1 MKRFFSYIGA
11 SLVAIAALSSC
22 SKEIDNPSNEASNG
36 IQFAITASS
45 VDTKTSIDGF
55 KTSWVANDQLNITHA
70 IAGSTTYITDGS
82 FSISEANLATNKF
95 NGTLKSN
102 LEEGSSY
109 DWYALYPYN
118 NGKNYTYIGHSKGAT
133 QNGNNSTAHLCGTLC
148 PLYGVAKN
156 VNSSDPVSF
165 DMQHLAAVVEITV
178 TNETDA
184 DLTVKNITFASSDEN
199 IVGSYLIDFKGD
211 NVTYAASGEQYVS
224 KVATLNVTNG
234 DAIAKNG
241 SAKFYIPIKPHI
253 AEAGSKIVIN
263 VNGYEKEI
271 PLTKDVTFKAGT
283 VKKIGFK
290 YTYTETLEKF
300 IAINTIEKL
309 QDGAKLLLVAKTG
322 GKFYNLPTNPTID
335 SGKIN
340 GEEIMVSDNVI
351 NIASSRA
358 WTISKS
364 SSFWHLNY
372 SGNQLYHENGGAK
385 GTNLAYGT
393 LSDFPWA
400 ISSYSPD
407 AKTFKLAAVKEN
419 TIKDRGLLLSASNNK
434 PIFGGYSLSNIS
446 NTSYAPIMIFVRE
459 SDVPSEGPTIIANDK
474 ITNISAHG
482 TTNGEFTYTIEN
494 PIEGTTLEAS
504 CDESV
509 VNVVLVENGK
519 VLYSVSKNT
528 SSTTRTG
535 RITLT
540 YGNISKDITV
550 SQNAAQFKVSRNEV
564 ELEATSNASTSV
576 TITSDFDWIANK
588 TGDGFNF
595 TPDTY
600 TWAEDGKETLTITAL
615 YDNASSEGTKS
626 LGTISVQ
633 NTETKELIEITVKQK
648 SSYVIPSTGLEV
660 GTFNVTDFSGTGVSG
675 TGGLTTAIK
684 NGITI
689 SSDIGYIDNETAIR
703 IYKGGKLTISSESK
717 TIKKIELIS
726 TAKNTSN
733 YGPSKLTLPKDG
745 PGESSYT
752 GDTTT
757 WTGSAKSIIFNTSA
771 QYRFKQIIVYYE

>member
-55 KTSWVANDQLNITHA
+55 KTSWVANDKLDITHA
-70 IAGSTTYITDGS
+70 IAGSTEYKTDGS

-109 DWYALYPYN
+109 DWYALYPFTE
-118 NGKNYTYIGHSKGAT
+118 KDYTFIGHSKGAI

-156 VNSSDPVSF
+156 VNSSEPVSF

-184 DLTVKNITFASSDEN
+184 DLTVKNITFASSDED
-199 IVGSYLIDFKGD
+199 IVGSYIIDFKGD
-211 NVTYAASGEQYVS
+211 NVTYAASGEKYVS
-224 KVATLNVTNG
+224 KVARLNVTNG

-241 SAKFYIPIKPHI
+241 SAKFYIPIKPHL

-290 YTYTETLEKF
+290 CDRVSASATFDFTDPTSLGLTAGD
-300 IAINTIEKL
+300 I
-309 QDGAKLLLVAKTG
+309 
-322 GKFYNLPTNPTID
+322 TNPI
-335 SGKIN
+335 
-340 GEEIMVSDNVI
+340 VS
-351 NIASSRA
+351 
-358 WTISKS
+358 
-364 SSFWHLNY
+364 
-372 SGNQLYHENGGAK
+372 E
-385 GTNLAYGT
+385 
-393 LSDFPWA
+393 
-400 ISSYSPD
+400 
-407 AKTFKLAAVKEN
+407 
-419 TIKDRGLLLSASNNK
+419 
-434 PIFGGYSLSNIS
+434 NIS
-446 NTSYAPIMIFVRE
+446 LT
-459 SDVPSEGPTIIANDK
+459 TAN
-474 ITNISAHG
+474 G
-482 TTNGEFTYTIEN
+482 TTNTRIFKTTNNEFELRAYKGSTLSFKAPDSYIIKSIVFSGSSINACSVDVGEFSSGTWTGANQSVKFSATNTLKISKIIVLYVKGEPTTSIIADNIANVSARGITDGELKYTIEN

-509 VNVVLVENGK
+509 VDVVLVENGK
-519 VLYSVSKNT
+519 VSYSVSKNT

-540 YGNISKDITV
+540 YGNVSKDITV

-600 TWAEDGKETLTITAL
+600 TWAEDGKKTLTITAL
-615 YDNASSEGTKS
+615 SDNASSEGTKN
-626 LGTISVQ
+626 LGTISVK

-648 SSYVIPSTGLEV
+648 SSHI
-660 GTFNVTDFSGTGVSG
+660 
-675 TGGLTTAIK
+675 TTQ
-684 NGITI
+684 NT
-689 SSDIGYIDNETAIR
+689 
-703 IYKGGKLTISSESK
+703 LTIV
-717 TIKKIELIS
+717 
-726 TAKNTSN
+726 
-733 YGPSKLTLPKDG
+733 
-745 PGESSYT
+745 
-752 GDTTT
+752 
-757 WTGSAKSIIFNTSA
+757 
-771 QYRFKQIIVYYE
+771 R

>member
-11 SLVAIAALSSC
+11 SLVAIAALSCC

-55 KTSWVANDQLNITHA
+55 KTSWVANDKLDITHA

-199 IVGSYLIDFKGD
+199 IVGSYIIDFKGD

-263 VNGYEKEI
+263 VNGHEKEI

-364 SSFWHLNY
+364 SSFWHLSYN
-372 SGNQLYHENGGAK
+372 GNQLYHANGGAK

-419 TIKDRGLLLSASNNK
+419 TIKDRGLLLNASNNK

-528 SSTTRTG
+528 SNTIRTG

-540 YGNISKDITV
+540 YGNVSKDITV

-588 TGDGFNF
+588 TGDGFGF

-615 YDNASSEGTKS
+615 SDNASSEGTKI

-648 SSYVIPSTGLEV
+648 SSHVTTQNTLKYTYSSNEGWTINGGIKKNGYHALLGSTTYILSPEF
-660 GTFNVTDFSGTGVSG
+660 TFTKITSITIKARTYGGTGTNNTIKITYGDTDLGTILPTNSTLNTYSLTNLAALSG
-675 TGGLTTAIK
+675 KGSIK
-684 NGITI
+684 FAAPSSNSGKGPGISEITI
-689 SSDIGYIDNETAIR
+689 
-703 IYKGGKLTISSESK
+703 
-717 TIKKIELIS
+717 
-726 TAKNTSN
+726 
-733 YGPSKLTLPKDG
+733 
-745 PGESSYT
+745 
-752 GDTTT
+752 
-757 WTGSAKSIIFNTSA
+757 
-771 QYRFKQIIVYYE
+771 VYE

>member
-55 KTSWVANDQLNITHA
+55 KTSWVANDKLDITHA
-70 IAGSTTYITDGS
+70 IAGSTEYKTDGS

-184 DLTVKNITFASSDEN
+184 DLTVKNITFASSDED
-199 IVGSYLIDFKGD
+199 IVGSYIIDFKGY

-290 YTYTETLEKF
+290 YDTKSTLYKIEFNNKSGSPSKITTTTKASTFVIAGAEYLETQPFSESTNAYYGGDKSNGLPLRIGKSDASGSITMALSKNGQINANKIIISAKQYSKGKAFGIGVNDSAKQKPGEDYTNLEFALDGSPLTSIKLDSDGYIYVQSITYLSAPVDNTTPSLSVDQTSKVWAADAKDAFVVKVTVNSEGGDWTVTPKTLSWATIAVDKAAGTITITPNGANETETANEATLTVTHASDASLKAEVSLKQNGKGGAARYF
-300 IAINTIEKL
+300 VKVTTAPTDWSGTYLIVYETDKVAFDGSLSTLDAINNT
-309 QDGAKLLLVAKTG
+309 VA
-322 GKFYNLPTNPTID
+322 
-335 SGKIN
+335 
-340 GEEIMVSDNVI
+340 V
-351 NIASSRA
+351 
-358 WTISKS
+358 TISENKIEATDALKKS
-364 SSFWHLNY
+364 VFIIDGKDGSLKSASGYYVGHTGDKNTLSTNKTTAYKNSFDFNSETKVITIKCNNFNLKFNASKDQKRFRYFSSKQNDI
-372 SGNQLYHENGGAK
+372 QLY
-385 GTNLAYGT
+385 
-393 LSDFPWA
+393 
-400 ISSYSPD
+400 
-407 AKTFKLAAVKEN
+407 KLAN
-419 TIKDRGLLLSASNNK
+419 
-434 PIFGGYSLSNIS
+434 
-446 NTSYAPIMIFVRE
+446 
-459 SDVPSEGPTIIANDK
+459 
-474 ITNISAHG
+474 
-482 TTNGEFTYTIEN
+482 
-494 PIEGTTLEAS
+494 
-504 CDESV
+504 
-509 VNVVLVENGK
+509 
-519 VLYSVSKNT
+519 
-528 SSTTRTG
+528 
-535 RITLT
+535 
-540 YGNISKDITV
+540 
-550 SQNAAQFKVSRNEV
+550 
-564 ELEATSNASTSV
+564 
-576 TITSDFDWIANK
+576 
-588 TGDGFNF
+588 
-595 TPDTY
+595 
-600 TWAEDGKETLTITAL
+600 
-615 YDNASSEGTKS
+615 
-626 LGTISVQ
+626 
-633 NTETKELIEITVKQK
+633 
-648 SSYVIPSTGLEV
+648 
-660 GTFNVTDFSGTGVSG
+660 
-675 TGGLTTAIK
+675 
-684 NGITI
+684 
-689 SSDIGYIDNETAIR
+689 
-703 IYKGGKLTISSESK
+703 
-717 TIKKIELIS
+717 
-726 TAKNTSN
+726 
-733 YGPSKLTLPKDG
+733 
-745 PGESSYT
+745 
-752 GDTTT
+752 
-757 WTGSAKSIIFNTSA
+757 
-771 QYRFKQIIVYYE
+771 

>member
-22 SKEIDNPSNEASNG
+22 NKEIENPSSEASNG

-55 KTSWVANDQLNITHA
+55 KTSWVANDELDITHA
-70 IAGSTTYITDGS
+70 IAGSTAYITDGK

-118 NGKNYTYIGHSKGAT
+118 GRNYTYIGHSKGAT
-133 QNGNNSTAHLCGTLC
+133 QNGNNSTAHLCETLC

-156 VNSSDPVSF
+156 VNSSAPVSF

-199 IVGSYLIDFKGD
+199 IVGSYIIDFKGD
-211 NVTYAASGEQYVS
+211 NVTYTDGDKQYVS

-290 YTYTETLEKF
+290 CDRVYASATFDFTDPTSLGLTAGDITKPIVSENISLTTANGTATTNTRIFQTKDKKFELRAYNGSTLSFKAPDSYIIKSIVF
-300 IAINTIEKL
+300 SGSAINACSVDVGEFSSGTWT
-309 QDGAKLLLVAKTG
+309 GANQSV
-322 GKFYNLPTNPTID
+322 KFSATNTLKISKIIVLYVKGEPTTSIIAD
-335 SGKIN
+335 
-340 GEEIMVSDNVI
+340 
-351 NIASSRA
+351 NIANVSA
-358 WTISKS
+358 
-364 SSFWHLNY
+364 
-372 SGNQLYHENGGAK
+372 
-385 GTNLAYGT
+385 
-393 LSDFPWA
+393 
-400 ISSYSPD
+400 
-407 AKTFKLAAVKEN
+407 
-419 TIKDRGLLLSASNNK
+419 RG
-434 PIFGGYSLSNIS
+434 
-446 NTSYAPIMIFVRE
+446 
-459 SDVPSEGPTIIANDK
+459 
-474 ITNISAHG
+474 ITD
-482 TTNGEFTYTIEN
+482 GELTYTIEN

-504 CDESV
+504 CDETV
-509 VNVVLVENGK
+509 VDVVLAENGK
-519 VLYSVSKNT
+519 VSYSVSKNT
-528 SSTTRTG
+528 SNTIRTG

-540 YGNISKDITV
+540 YGNVSKDITV

-564 ELEATSNASTSV
+564 ELEATSNASTSI
-576 TITSDFDWIANK
+576 TITSDFDWIAYKK

-600 TWAEDGKETLTITAL
+600 TWAEDGKEILTITAL
-615 YDNASSEGTKS
+615 SDNASSEGTKI

-648 SSYVIPSTGLEV
+648 SSYVTTQNTLKYTYSSNEGWTINGGLKKNGYHALLGKTTYILSPEFTFTKITSITIKARTFGGKGNNNTIKITYGDKDLGTILPTDSTLKTYSLTNLATLSGKGSIKFAAPSSTG
-660 GTFNVTDFSGTGVSG
+660 S
-675 TGGLTTAIK
+675 
-684 NGITI
+684 NGPGISEITI
-689 SSDIGYIDNETAIR
+689 
-703 IYKGGKLTISSESK
+703 
-717 TIKKIELIS
+717 
-726 TAKNTSN
+726 
-733 YGPSKLTLPKDG
+733 
-745 PGESSYT
+745 
-752 GDTTT
+752 
-757 WTGSAKSIIFNTSA
+757 
-771 QYRFKQIIVYYE
+771 VYE

>member
-82 FSISEANLATNKF
+82 FSISEADLATNKF

-118 NGKNYTYIGHSKGAT
+118 GKNYTYIGHSKGAI

-199 IVGSYLIDFKGD
+199 IVGSYIIDFKGD

-290 YTYTETLEKF
+290 CDRVSTSASATFDFTDLTSLGLEVGDITKPIVSENISLTTANGTATTNTRIFKTNNKFELRAYKGSTLSFKAPDSYIIKSIVF
-300 IAINTIEKL
+300 
-309 QDGAKLLLVAKTG
+309 
-322 GKFYNLPTNPTID
+322 
-335 SGKIN
+335 SGKAVN
-340 GEEIMVSDNVI
+340 ACSVDVGEFSGGTWTGANQSVKFSATNTLKISKIIVSYVKGEPTTSIIAD
-351 NIASSRA
+351 NIA
-358 WTISKS
+358 
-364 SSFWHLNY
+364 
-372 SGNQLYHENGGAK
+372 
-385 GTNLAYGT
+385 
-393 LSDFPWA
+393 
-400 ISSYSPD
+400 
-407 AKTFKLAAVKEN
+407 
-419 TIKDRGLLLSASNNK
+419 
-434 PIFGGYSLSNIS
+434 
-446 NTSYAPIMIFVRE
+446 
-459 SDVPSEGPTIIANDK
+459 
-474 ITNISAHG
+474 NISARG
-482 TTNGEFTYTIEN
+482 IDGELTYTIEN

-528 SSTTRTG
+528 SNTIRTG

-540 YGNISKDITV
+540 YGNVSKDISV

-576 TITSDFDWIANK
+576 TITSDFDWIADK

-600 TWAEDGKETLTITAL
+600 TWSEDGKETLTITASS
-615 YDNASSEGTKS
+615 DNASSEGTKS

-633 NTETKELIEITVKQK
+633 NTETKELIKITVKQK
-648 SSYVIPSTGLEV
+648 SSYVIPSTGSEV
-660 GTFNVTDFSGTGVSG
+660 TFNVTDFSGTGAQG

-684 NGITI
+684 NGVTI
-689 SSDIGYIDNETAIR
+689 SSDKGWIDKETAIR

-726 TAKNTSN
+726 TAKNTSDF
-733 YGPSKLTLPKDG
+733 GPSKLTLPKDG
-745 PGESSYT
+745 SGESSYT

>member
-55 KTSWVANDQLNITHA
+55 KTSWVADDELDITHA

-199 IVGSYLIDFKGD
+199 IVGSYIIDFKGD

-290 YTYTETLEKF
+290 CDRVSTSATFDFTDPTSLGLTEG
-300 IAINTIEKL
+300 
-309 QDGAKLLLVAKTG
+309 D
-322 GKFYNLPTNPTID
+322 ID
-335 SGKIN
+335 ITKQI
-340 GEEIMVSDNVI
+340 VSE
-351 NIASSRA
+351 NISL
-358 WTISKS
+358 TT
-364 SSFWHLNY
+364 
-372 SGNQLYHENGGAK
+372 AK
-385 GTNLAYGT
+385 GTATTNTRIFKTKNNKFELRAYKGST
-393 LSDFPWA
+393 LSFKAPDSYIIKSIVFSGSA
-400 ISSYSPD
+400 INACSVDVGEFSSGTWTGANQS
-407 AKTFKLAAVKEN
+407 VKF
-419 TIKDRGLLLSASNNK
+419 SATNNLK
-434 PIFGGYSLSNIS
+434 IS
-446 NTSYAPIMIFVRE
+446 KIIVFCVKGEPTTS
-459 SDVPSEGPTIIANDK
+459 IIADN
-474 ITNISAHG
+474 IANISARG
-482 TTNGEFTYTIEN
+482 ITDGELTYTIEN

-509 VNVVLVENGK
+509 VDVVLVENGK

-528 SSTTRTG
+528 SNTIRTG

-540 YGNISKDITV
+540 YGNVSKDITV

-576 TITSDFDWIANK
+576 TITSDFDWIADK

-615 YDNASSEGTKS
+615 SDNASSEGTKI

-633 NTETKELIEITVKQK
+633 NTETEELIKITVKQK
-648 SSYVIPSTGLEV
+648 SSYVTTQNSLEYTYSSNKGWTVNGTDKKTYHALLGSTKYILSPEF
-660 GTFNVTDFSGTGVSG
+660 TFTKITSITIKARTFGGTGNNNTIKITYGDKDLGTILPTDNNLRTYSLTNLATLSG
-675 TGGLTTAIK
+675 KGSIK
-684 NGITI
+684 FAAPSSSSSKGPGISEITI
-689 SSDIGYIDNETAIR
+689 
-703 IYKGGKLTISSESK
+703 
-717 TIKKIELIS
+717 
-726 TAKNTSN
+726 
-733 YGPSKLTLPKDG
+733 
-745 PGESSYT
+745 
-752 GDTTT
+752 
-757 WTGSAKSIIFNTSA
+757 
-771 QYRFKQIIVYYE
+771 VYE

>member
-22 SKEIDNPSNEASNG
+22 NKEIENPSSEASNG

-55 KTSWVANDQLNITHA
+55 KTSWEANDQLDITHA
-70 IAGSTTYITDGS
+70 IAGSTAYITDGS

-102 LEEGSSY
+102 LEERSSY

-118 NGKNYTYIGHSKGAT
+118 GKDYTYIGHSKGAT

-199 IVGSYLIDFKGD
+199 IVGSYIIDFKGD
-211 NVTYAASGEQYVS
+211 NVTYTASGEKYVS

-290 YTYTETLEKF
+290 CDRVSTSATFDFTAPTSLGLTAGDITKPIVSENISLTTANGTATTNTRIFKTTNNKFELRAYNGSTLSFKAPDSYIIKSIVFSGSSINACSVDVGEFSSGTWTGANQSVKF
-300 IAINTIEKL
+300 SATNTLKISKIIVLYVKGEPTTSIIA
-309 QDGAKLLLVAKTG
+309 D
-322 GKFYNLPTNPTID
+322 
-335 SGKIN
+335 
-340 GEEIMVSDNVI
+340 
-351 NIASSRA
+351 NIANVSA
-358 WTISKS
+358 
-364 SSFWHLNY
+364 
-372 SGNQLYHENGGAK
+372 
-385 GTNLAYGT
+385 
-393 LSDFPWA
+393 
-400 ISSYSPD
+400 
-407 AKTFKLAAVKEN
+407 
-419 TIKDRGLLLSASNNK
+419 RG
-434 PIFGGYSLSNIS
+434 
-446 NTSYAPIMIFVRE
+446 
-459 SDVPSEGPTIIANDK
+459 
-474 ITNISAHG
+474 ITD
-482 TTNGEFTYTIEN
+482 GELTYTIEN
-494 PIEGTTLEAS
+494 PIDGTTLEAS

-509 VNVVLVENGK
+509 VDVVRVENGK

-528 SSTTRTG
+528 SNTMRTG

-540 YGNISKDITV
+540 YGNVSKDISV

-615 YDNASSEGTKS
+615 SDNASSEGTKI

-633 NTETKELIEITVKQK
+633 NTETEELIEITVKQK
-648 SSYVIPSTGLEV
+648 SSHVTTQNTLKYTYSSNEGWTINGGIKKNGYHALLGSTTYILSPEF
-660 GTFNVTDFSGTGVSG
+660 TFTKITSITIKARTYGGTGTNNTIKITYGDTDLGTILPTNSTLNTYSLTNLAALSG
-675 TGGLTTAIK
+675 KGSIK
-684 NGITI
+684 FAAPSSSSGKGPGISEITI
-689 SSDIGYIDNETAIR
+689 
-703 IYKGGKLTISSESK
+703 
-717 TIKKIELIS
+717 
-726 TAKNTSN
+726 
-733 YGPSKLTLPKDG
+733 
-745 PGESSYT
+745 
-752 GDTTT
+752 
-757 WTGSAKSIIFNTSA
+757 
-771 QYRFKQIIVYYE
+771 VYE

>member
-22 SKEIDNPSNEASNG
+22 NKEIENPSSEASNG

-55 KTSWVANDQLNITHA
+55 KTSWVANDKLDITHA
-70 IAGSTTYITDGS
+70 IAGSTEYITDGS

-109 DWYALYPYN
+109 DWYALYPYTE
-118 NGKNYTYIGHSKGAT
+118 KNYTYIGHSKGAT

-199 IVGSYLIDFKGD
+199 IVGSYIIDFKGD
-211 NVTYAASGEQYVS
+211 NVTYTASGEKYVS

-234 DAIAKNG
+234 DAIAKKG

-290 YTYTETLEKF
+290 CDRVSTSASATFDFTDLTSLGLEVGDITKPIVSENISLTTANGTATTNTRIFKTNNKFELRAYKGSTLSFKAPDSYIIKSIVF
-300 IAINTIEKL
+300 SGKAINACSVDVGEFSSGTWT
-309 QDGAKLLLVAKTG
+309 GANQSV
-322 GKFYNLPTNPTID
+322 KFSATNTLKISKIIVSYVKGEPTTSIIAD
-335 SGKIN
+335 
-340 GEEIMVSDNVI
+340 
-351 NIASSRA
+351 NIA
-358 WTISKS
+358 
-364 SSFWHLNY
+364 
-372 SGNQLYHENGGAK
+372 
-385 GTNLAYGT
+385 
-393 LSDFPWA
+393 
-400 ISSYSPD
+400 
-407 AKTFKLAAVKEN
+407 
-419 TIKDRGLLLSASNNK
+419 
-434 PIFGGYSLSNIS
+434 
-446 NTSYAPIMIFVRE
+446 
-459 SDVPSEGPTIIANDK
+459 
-474 ITNISAHG
+474 NISARG
-482 TTNGEFTYTIEN
+482 IDGELTYTIEN

-528 SSTTRTG
+528 SNTIRTG

-540 YGNISKDITV
+540 YGNVSKDISV

-576 TITSDFDWIANK
+576 TITSDFDWIADK

-600 TWAEDGKETLTITAL
+600 TWSEDGKETLTITASS
-615 YDNASSEGTKS
+615 DNASSEGTKI
-626 LGTISVQ
+626 LGTISVK
-633 NTETKELIEITVKQK
+633 NTETKELIKITVKQK
-648 SSYVIPSTGLEV
+648 SSYVIPSTGSEV
-660 GTFNVTDFSGTGVSG
+660 TFNVTDFSGTGAQG

-684 NGITI
+684 NGVTI
-689 SSDIGYIDNETAIR
+689 SSDKGWIDKETAIR

-726 TAKNTSN
+726 TAKNTSDF
-733 YGPSKLTLPKDG
+733 GPSKLTLPKDG

>member
-118 NGKNYTYIGHSKGAT
+118 NGRNYTYIGHSKGAT

-199 IVGSYLIDFKGD
+199 IVGSYIIDFKGN
-211 NVTYAASGEQYVS
+211 NVTYTDGDKQYVS

-290 YTYTETLEKF
+290 CDRVSASASATFDFTDPTSLGLTAGDITKPIVSENISLTTANGTASTNTRIFKTTNNKFELRAYNGSTLSFKAPDSYIIKSIVF
-300 IAINTIEKL
+300 SGSSINTCSVDVGEFSSGTWT
-309 QDGAKLLLVAKTG
+309 GANQSV
-322 GKFYNLPTNPTID
+322 KFSATNTLKISKIIVLYVKGEPTTSIIAD
-335 SGKIN
+335 
-340 GEEIMVSDNVI
+340 
-351 NIASSRA
+351 NIANVSA
-358 WTISKS
+358 
-364 SSFWHLNY
+364 
-372 SGNQLYHENGGAK
+372 
-385 GTNLAYGT
+385 
-393 LSDFPWA
+393 
-400 ISSYSPD
+400 
-407 AKTFKLAAVKEN
+407 
-419 TIKDRGLLLSASNNK
+419 RG
-434 PIFGGYSLSNIS
+434 
-446 NTSYAPIMIFVRE
+446 
-459 SDVPSEGPTIIANDK
+459 
-474 ITNISAHG
+474 ITD
-482 TTNGEFTYTIEN
+482 GELKYTIEN
-494 PIEGTTLEAS
+494 PIDGTTLEAS

-509 VNVVLVENGK
+509 VDVVLVENGK

-528 SSTTRTG
+528 SNNIRTG

-540 YGNISKDITV
+540 YGNVSKDISV
-550 SQNAAQFKVSRNEV
+550 SQNAAQFKVSRSEV

-576 TITSDFDWIANK
+576 TITSDFDWIADK

-615 YDNASSEGTKS
+615 SDNASSEGTKS
-626 LGTISVQ
+626 LGTISVK
-633 NTETKELIEITVKQK
+633 NTETDELIEITVKQK
-648 SSYVIPSTGLEV
+648 SSHVTTQNTLKYTYSSNEGWTINGGIKKNGYHALLGSTTYILSPEF
-660 GTFNVTDFSGTGVSG
+660 TFTKITSITIKARTYGGTGTNNTIKITYGDTDLGTILPTNSTLNTYSLTNLAALSG
-675 TGGLTTAIK
+675 KGSIK
-684 NGITI
+684 FAAPSSSSGKGPGISEITI
-689 SSDIGYIDNETAIR
+689 
-703 IYKGGKLTISSESK
+703 
-717 TIKKIELIS
+717 
-726 TAKNTSN
+726 
-733 YGPSKLTLPKDG
+733 
-745 PGESSYT
+745 
-752 GDTTT
+752 
-757 WTGSAKSIIFNTSA
+757 
-771 QYRFKQIIVYYE
+771 VYE

>member
-102 LEEGSSY
+102 LEEGFSY
-109 DWYALYPYN
+109 DWYALYPFT
-118 NGKNYTYIGHSKGAT
+118 KNDYTYIGHSKGAI

-156 VNSSDPVSF
+156 VNSSEPVSF

-184 DLTVKNITFASSDEN
+184 DLTVKNITFASSDED
-199 IVGSYLIDFKGD
+199 IVGSYIIDFKGD
-211 NVTYAASGEQYVS
+211 NVTYAASGEKYVS

-241 SAKFYIPIKPHI
+241 SAKFYIPIKPHL

-290 YTYTETLEKF
+290 CDRVYTSATFDFTDPTSLGLTAGDITKPIVSENISLTTANGTASTNTRIFKTNNNKFELRAYNGSTLSFKAPDSYIIKSIVFSGSSINACSVDVGEFSSGTWTGANQSVKF
-300 IAINTIEKL
+300 SATNTLKISKIIVLYVKGEPTTSIIA
-309 QDGAKLLLVAKTG
+309 D
-322 GKFYNLPTNPTID
+322 
-335 SGKIN
+335 
-340 GEEIMVSDNVI
+340 
-351 NIASSRA
+351 NIANVSA
-358 WTISKS
+358 
-364 SSFWHLNY
+364 
-372 SGNQLYHENGGAK
+372 
-385 GTNLAYGT
+385 
-393 LSDFPWA
+393 
-400 ISSYSPD
+400 
-407 AKTFKLAAVKEN
+407 
-419 TIKDRGLLLSASNNK
+419 RG
-434 PIFGGYSLSNIS
+434 
-446 NTSYAPIMIFVRE
+446 
-459 SDVPSEGPTIIANDK
+459 
-474 ITNISAHG
+474 ITD
-482 TTNGEFTYTIEN
+482 GELTYTIEN
-494 PIEGTTLEAS
+494 PIDGTTLEAS

-509 VNVVLVENGK
+509 VDVVRVENGK

-528 SSTTRTG
+528 SNTMRTG

-540 YGNISKDITV
+540 YGNVSKDISV

-615 YDNASSEGTKS
+615 SDNASSEGTKF

-633 NTETKELIEITVKQK
+633 NTETKELIKITVKQK
-648 SSYVIPSTGLEV
+648 SSHVTTQNSLKYTYSSNEGWTINGGIKKKDYHALLGKTTYILSPEF
-660 GTFNVTDFSGTGVSG
+660 TFTKITS
-675 TGGLTTAIK
+675 
-684 NGITI
+684 ITI
-689 SSDIGYIDNETAIR
+689 KARTF
-703 IYKGGKLTISSESK
+703 GGKGNNN
-717 TIKKIELIS
+717 TIKITYGDKDLGTILPTDS
-726 TAKNTSN
+726 TLKTYSLTNLATLSGKGSIKFAAPSSSSSN
-733 YGPSKLTLPKDG
+733 G
-745 PGESSYT
+745 PGISEIT
-752 GDTTT
+752 
-757 WTGSAKSIIFNTSA
+757 
-771 QYRFKQIIVYYE
+771 IVYE

>member
-55 KTSWVANDQLNITHA
+55 KTSWVANDKLDITHA

-118 NGKNYTYIGHSKGAT
+118 GKNYTYIGHSKGAI

-184 DLTVKNITFASSDEN
+184 DLTVKNITFASSDED
-199 IVGSYLIDFKGD
+199 IVGSYIIDFKGD
-211 NVTYAASGEQYVS
+211 NVTYAANGEKYVS

-241 SAKFYIPIKPHI
+241 SAKFYIPIKPHV

-283 VKKIGFK
+283 VKKIGLK

-322 GKFYNLPTNPTID
+322 GGKFYNLPTNPTID
-335 SGKIN
+335 NGKIN

-372 SGNQLYHENGGAK
+372 SRNQLYHENGGAN

-400 ISSYSPD
+400 ISSYSSD

-419 TIKDRGLLLSASNNK
+419 TIKDRGLLLNASNSK
-434 PIFGGYSLSNIS
+434 HIFGGYSLSNIS

-459 SDVPSEGPTIIANDK
+459 SDIPSEGPTIIANDK

-504 CDESV
+504 CDETV
-509 VNVVLVENGK
+509 VDVVLAENGK
-519 VLYSVSKNT
+519 VSYSVSKNT
-528 SSTTRTG
+528 SNTIRTG

-540 YGNISKDITV
+540 YGNVSKDITV

-576 TITSDFDWIANK
+576 TITSDFDWIADK

-600 TWAEDGKETLTITAL
+600 TWSEDGKETLTITAL
-615 YDNASSEGTKS
+615 SDNASSEGTKI

-648 SSYVIPSTGLEV
+648 SSYVIPSTGSEV
-660 GTFNVTDFSGTGVSG
+660 TFNVTDFSGTGTSG

-684 NGITI
+684 NGVTI
-689 SSDIGYIDNETAIR
+689 SSDNGYIDPKTAIR
-703 IYKGGKLTISSESK
+703 IYTGGTLTISSESK
-717 TIKKIELIS
+717 TIKKIEIIS
-726 TAKNTSN
+726 TTKGTSK

-757 WTGSAKSIIFNTSA
+757 WTGSAKSIIFNTTA

>member
-22 SKEIDNPSNEASNG
+22 SKEIDNPSNEASKG

-70 IAGSTTYITDGS
+70 IAGSTEYITDGS

-118 NGKNYTYIGHSKGAT
+118 GTKYTYIGHSKGAT

-199 IVGSYLIDFKGD
+199 IVGSYIIDFKGD
-211 NVTYAASGEQYVS
+211 NVTYTDGDKPYVS

-234 DAIAKNG
+234 GAIAKNG
-241 SAKFYIPIKPHI
+241 SAKFYIPIKPHV
-253 AEAGSKIVIN
+253 AEAGSKIVIK

-290 YTYTETLEKF
+290 CDRVFASATFDFT
-300 IAINTIEKL
+300 
-309 QDGAKLLLVAKTG
+309 D
-322 GKFYNLPTNPTID
+322 PT
-335 SGKIN
+335 S
-340 GEEIMVSDNVI
+340 
-351 NIASSRA
+351 
-358 WTISKS
+358 
-364 SSFWHLNY
+364 L
-372 SGNQLYHENGGAK
+372 
-385 GTNLAYGT
+385 
-393 LSDFPWA
+393 
-400 ISSYSPD
+400 
-407 AKTFKLAAVKEN
+407 
-419 TIKDRGLLLSASNNK
+419 GLTAGDITK
-434 PIFGGYSLSNIS
+434 PIVSENIS
-446 NTSYAPIMIFVRE
+446 LT
-459 SDVPSEGPTIIANDK
+459 
-474 ITNISAHG
+474 
-482 TTNGEFTYTIEN
+482 TTNGTSTNTRIYKTSNRFELRAYNGSTLSFKAPDSYIIKSIVFSGSAINACSVDVGEFSSGTWTGANQSVKFSATNTLKISKIIVLYVKGEPTTSIIADNIANVSARGITDGELTYTIEN

-504 CDESV
+504 CDETV
-509 VNVVLVENGK
+509 VDVVLAENGK
-519 VLYSVSKNT
+519 VSYSVSKNT
-528 SSTTRTG
+528 SNTIRTG

-540 YGNISKDITV
+540 YGNVSKDITV

-576 TITSDFDWIANK
+576 TITSDFDWIADK
-588 TGDGFNF
+588 KGDGFNF

-600 TWAEDGKETLTITAL
+600 TWAEEGKETLTITAL
-615 YDNASSEGTKS
+615 SDNASSEGTKI
-626 LGTISVQ
+626 LGTIYVK
-633 NTETKELIEITVKQK
+633 NTETKEIIEITVKQK
-648 SSYVIPSTGLEV
+648 SSYVTTQNSLEYTYSSNEGWTVNGTDKNTYHALLGSTKYILSPEF
-660 GTFNVTDFSGTGVSG
+660 TFTKITS
-675 TGGLTTAIK
+675 
-684 NGITI
+684 ITI
-689 SSDIGYIDNETAIR
+689 KARTY
-703 IYKGGKLTISSESK
+703 GGGTKTNN
-717 TIKKIELIS
+717 TIKI
-726 TAKNTSN
+726 T
-733 YGPSKLTLPKDG
+733 YGDKDLGTILPTDNKLKTYSLTNLATLSGKGSIKFAAPSSSSGKG
-745 PGESSYT
+745 PGISEIT
-752 GDTTT
+752 
-757 WTGSAKSIIFNTSA
+757 
-771 QYRFKQIIVYYE
+771 IVYE

>member
-22 SKEIDNPSNEASNG
+22 SKEIDNPSNEATNG

-55 KTSWVANDQLNITHA
+55 KTSWVANDKLDITHA
-70 IAGSTTYITDGS
+70 IAGSTAYITDGS
-82 FSISEANLATNKF
+82 FSISEDDLATNKF

-118 NGKNYTYIGHSKGAT
+118 NGRNYTYIGHSKGAT

-199 IVGSYLIDFKGD
+199 IVGSYIIDFKGD

-290 YTYTETLEKF
+290 CDRVSTSATFDFTDPTSLGLPATAGDITKPIVSENISLTTANGTATTNTRIFKTNNNFELRAYKGSTLSFKAPDSYIIKSIVF
-300 IAINTIEKL
+300 SGNAINACSVDVGEFSNGTWT
-309 QDGAKLLLVAKTG
+309 GANQSV
-322 GKFYNLPTNPTID
+322 KFSATNTLKISKIIVSYVKGEPTTSIIAD
-335 SGKIN
+335 
-340 GEEIMVSDNVI
+340 
-351 NIASSRA
+351 NIA
-358 WTISKS
+358 
-364 SSFWHLNY
+364 
-372 SGNQLYHENGGAK
+372 
-385 GTNLAYGT
+385 
-393 LSDFPWA
+393 
-400 ISSYSPD
+400 
-407 AKTFKLAAVKEN
+407 
-419 TIKDRGLLLSASNNK
+419 
-434 PIFGGYSLSNIS
+434 
-446 NTSYAPIMIFVRE
+446 
-459 SDVPSEGPTIIANDK
+459 
-474 ITNISAHG
+474 NISARG
-482 TTNGEFTYTIEN
+482 VTDGELTYTIEN

-509 VNVVLVENGK
+509 VDVVLVENGK

-528 SSTTRTG
+528 SNTIRTG

-540 YGNISKDITV
+540 YGNVSKDITV

-588 TGDGFNF
+588 TGDGFDF

-615 YDNASSEGTKS
+615 SDNASSEGTKI

-633 NTETKELIEITVKQK
+633 NTETEELIEITVKQK
-648 SSYVIPSTGLEV
+648 SSYVIPSTGSDV
-660 GTFNVTDFSGTGVSG
+660 TFNVTDFSGTGTSG

-684 NGITI
+684 NGVTI
-689 SSDIGYIDNETAIR
+689 SSDKGYIDNETAIR
-703 IYKGGKLTISSESK
+703 IYNGGTLTISSESK
-717 TIKKIELIS
+717 TIKKL
-726 TAKNTSN
+726 
-733 YGPSKLTLPKDG
+733 
-745 PGESSYT
+745 
-752 GDTTT
+752 
-757 WTGSAKSIIFNTSA
+757 
-771 QYRFKQIIVYYE
+771 R

>member
-82 FSISEANLATNKF
+82 FSISEADLATNKF

-118 NGKNYTYIGHSKGAT
+118 GKNYTYIGHSKGAI

-184 DLTVKNITFASSDEN
+184 ELTVKNITFASSDEN
-199 IVGSYLIDFKGD
+199 IVGSYIIDFKGD

-290 YTYTETLEKF
+290 CDRVSTSASATFDFTDPTSLGL
-300 IAINTIEKL
+300 IEGDITK
-309 QDGAKLLLVAKTG
+309 
-322 GKFYNLPTNPTID
+322 PI
-335 SGKIN
+335 
-340 GEEIMVSDNVI
+340 VSE
-351 NIASSRA
+351 NISL
-358 WTISKS
+358 TT
-364 SSFWHLNY
+364 
-372 SGNQLYHENGGAK
+372 AK
-385 GTNLAYGT
+385 GTASTNTRIFKTNKDKFELRAYNGST
-393 LSDFPWA
+393 LSFKAPDSYIIKSIVFSGSA
-400 ISSYSPD
+400 INACSVDVGKFSSGTWTGANQS
-407 AKTFKLAAVKEN
+407 VKFSATN
-419 TIKDRGLLLSASNNK
+419 TLK
-434 PIFGGYSLSNIS
+434 IS
-446 NTSYAPIMIFVRE
+446 KIIVLYVKGEPTTS
-459 SDVPSEGPTIIANDK
+459 IIADN
-474 ITNISAHG
+474 IANISARG
-482 TTNGEFTYTIEN
+482 ITDGDLTYTIEN

-509 VNVVLVENGK
+509 VDVVLVENGK
-519 VLYSVSKNT
+519 VSYSVSKNT
-528 SSTTRTG
+528 SNTIRTG

-540 YGNISKDITV
+540 YGNVSKDITI

-576 TITSDFDWIANK
+576 TITSDFDWIADK
-588 TGDGFNF
+588 TTGDGFGF

-600 TWAEDGKETLTITAL
+600 TWAEDGKVTLTITAL
-615 YDNASSEGTKS
+615 SDNASSEGTKI

-648 SSYVIPSTGLEV
+648 SSYVSNSLKY
-660 GTFNVTDFSGTGVSG
+660 TFNSNQGWTINGATKKNGYHALLGSTKYILSPEFTFTKITSITIKARTFGGTGNNNTIKITYGDKVLGTILPTDSTLRTYSLTNLATLSG
-675 TGGLTTAIK
+675 KGSIK
-684 NGITI
+684 FAAPSSSSSKGPGISEITI
-689 SSDIGYIDNETAIR
+689 A
-703 IYKGGKLTISSESK
+703 
-717 TIKKIELIS
+717 
-726 TAKNTSN
+726 
-733 YGPSKLTLPKDG
+733 
-745 PGESSYT
+745 
-752 GDTTT
+752 
-757 WTGSAKSIIFNTSA
+757 
-771 QYRFKQIIVYYE
+771 YE

>member
-55 KTSWVANDQLNITHA
+55 KTSWVANDELNITHA

-199 IVGSYLIDFKGD
+199 IVGSYIIDFKGD

-290 YTYTETLEKF
+290 YDTKSTLYKIEFNNKSGSPSKITTTTKASTFVIAGAEYLETQPFSKSTNAYYGGNTSNGLPLRIGKSDASGSITMALSKNGQINANKIIISAKQYSKGKAFGIGVNDSAKQKPGEDYTDLEFALDGSPLTSIKLDSDGYIYVQSITYLSAPVDNTTPSLSVDQTSKVWAADATDAFVVNVTVNSEGGDWTVTLEALSWATIAVDKAAGTITVTPNGANETETANE
-300 IAINTIEKL
+300 ATITVAHASDDSLKKTISL
-309 QDGAKLLLVAKTG
+309 KQDGKGSAASYFVKITTA
-322 GKFYNLPTNPTID
+322 PTD
-335 SGKIN
+335 WSGKYLIVFGDNAHSYVDVANN
-340 GEEIMVSDNVI
+340 GKDL
-351 NIASSRA
+351 
-358 WTISKS
+358 ISK
-364 SSFWHLNY
+364 NT
-372 SGNQLYHENGGAK
+372 AP
-385 GTNLAYGT
+385 
-393 LSDFPWA
+393 LS
-400 ISSYSPD
+400 I
-407 AKTFKLAAVKEN
+407 
-419 TIKDRGLLLSASNNK
+419 
-434 PIFGGYSLSNIS
+434 
-446 NTSYAPIMIFVRE
+446 
-459 SDVPSEGPTIIANDK
+459 EGDK
-474 ITNISAHG
+474 IVSNETVNADMVEISK
-482 TTNGEFTYTIEN
+482 TTNGYKI
-494 PIEGTTLEAS
+494 LLS
-504 CDESV
+504 D
-509 VNVVLVENGK
+509 GK
-519 VLYSVSKNT
+519 YLSIPS
-528 SSTTRTG
+528 
-535 RITLT
+535 
-540 YGNISKDITV
+540 
-550 SQNAAQFKVSRNEV
+550 
-564 ELEATSNASTSV
+564 SNACSSNTTGSV
-576 TITSDFDWIANK
+576 FTI
-588 TGDGFNF
+588 
-595 TPDTY
+595 
-600 TWAEDGKETLTITAL
+600 
-615 YDNASSEGTKS
+615 S
-626 LGTISVQ
+626 LGT
-633 NTETKELIEITVKQK
+633 N
-648 SSYVIPSTGLEV
+648 
-660 GTFNVTDFSGTGVSG
+660 GVSISG
-675 TGGLTTAIK
+675 ADK
-684 NGITI
+684 N
-689 SSDIGYIDNETAIR
+689 
-703 IYKGGKLTISSESK
+703 
-717 TIKKIELIS
+717 
-726 TAKNTSN
+726 KNTRTLCRN
-733 YGPSKLTLPKDG
+733 SKYYRMYTKVGSYELPQLYKL
-745 PGESSYT
+745 
-752 GDTTT
+752 
-757 WTGSAKSIIFNTSA
+757 AN
-771 QYRFKQIIVYYE
+771 

>member
-1 MKRFFSYIGA
+1 M
-11 SLVAIAALSSC
+11 VAIAALSSC

-55 KTSWVANDQLNITHA
+55 KTSWVANDKLNITHA

-118 NGKNYTYIGHSKGAT
+118 EKNYTYIGHSKGAI

-156 VNSSDPVSF
+156 VNSSEPVSF

-184 DLTVKNITFASSDEN
+184 DLTVKNITFASSDED
-199 IVGSYLIDFKGD
+199 IVGSYIIDFKGD
-211 NVTYAASGEQYVS
+211 NVTYTASGEKYVS

-241 SAKFYIPIKPHI
+241 SAKFYIPIKPHV
-253 AEAGSKIVIN
+253 AEAGSKIVIK

-271 PLTKDVTFKAGT
+271 PLTKDITFKAGI

-290 YTYTETLEKF
+290 CDRVSTSATFDFTAPTSLGLTEGDITKPIVSENISLTTANGTASTNTRIFKTNNNKFELRAYNGSTLSFKAPDSYIIKSIVFSGSSINACSVDVGEFSSGTWTGANQSVKF
-300 IAINTIEKL
+300 SATNTLKISKIIVLYVKGEPTTSIIA
-309 QDGAKLLLVAKTG
+309 D
-322 GKFYNLPTNPTID
+322 
-335 SGKIN
+335 
-340 GEEIMVSDNVI
+340 
-351 NIASSRA
+351 NIANVSA
-358 WTISKS
+358 
-364 SSFWHLNY
+364 
-372 SGNQLYHENGGAK
+372 
-385 GTNLAYGT
+385 
-393 LSDFPWA
+393 
-400 ISSYSPD
+400 
-407 AKTFKLAAVKEN
+407 
-419 TIKDRGLLLSASNNK
+419 RG
-434 PIFGGYSLSNIS
+434 
-446 NTSYAPIMIFVRE
+446 
-459 SDVPSEGPTIIANDK
+459 
-474 ITNISAHG
+474 ITD
-482 TTNGEFTYTIEN
+482 GELTYTIEN
-494 PIEGTTLEAS
+494 PIDGTTLEAS

-509 VNVVLVENGK
+509 VDVVRVENGK
-519 VLYSVSKNT
+519 VLYSASKNT
-528 SSTTRTG
+528 SNTMRTG

-540 YGNISKDITV
+540 YGNVSKDISV

-615 YDNASSEGTKS
+615 SDNASSEGTKS
-626 LGTISVQ
+626 LGTISVR
-633 NTETKELIEITVKQK
+633 NTETEELIEITVKQK
-648 SSYVIPSTGLEV
+648 SSHVTTQNTLKYTYSSNEGWTINGGIKKNGYHALLGSTTYILSPEF
-660 GTFNVTDFSGTGVSG
+660 TFTKITSITIKARTYGGTGTNNTIKITYGDTDLGTILPTNSTLNTYSLTNLAALSG
-675 TGGLTTAIK
+675 KGSIK
-684 NGITI
+684 FAAPSSSSGKGPGISEITI
-689 SSDIGYIDNETAIR
+689 
-703 IYKGGKLTISSESK
+703 
-717 TIKKIELIS
+717 
-726 TAKNTSN
+726 
-733 YGPSKLTLPKDG
+733 
-745 PGESSYT
+745 
-752 GDTTT
+752 
-757 WTGSAKSIIFNTSA
+757 
-771 QYRFKQIIVYYE
+771 VYE

>member
-70 IAGSTTYITDGS
+70 IASSTTYITDGS
-82 FSISEANLATNKF
+82 FSISEADLATNKF

-118 NGKNYTYIGHSKGAT
+118 GKNYTYIGHSKGAI

-199 IVGSYLIDFKGD
+199 IVGSYIIDFKGD

-290 YTYTETLEKF
+290 CDRVSTSASATFDFTDLTSLGLEVGDITKPIVSENISLTTANGTATTNTRIFKTNNKFELRAYKGSTLSFKAPDSYIIKSIVF
-300 IAINTIEKL
+300 SGKAINACSVDVGEFSSGTWT
-309 QDGAKLLLVAKTG
+309 GANQSV
-322 GKFYNLPTNPTID
+322 KFSATNTLKISKIIVSYVKGEPTTSIIAD
-335 SGKIN
+335 
-340 GEEIMVSDNVI
+340 
-351 NIASSRA
+351 NIA
-358 WTISKS
+358 
-364 SSFWHLNY
+364 
-372 SGNQLYHENGGAK
+372 
-385 GTNLAYGT
+385 
-393 LSDFPWA
+393 
-400 ISSYSPD
+400 
-407 AKTFKLAAVKEN
+407 
-419 TIKDRGLLLSASNNK
+419 
-434 PIFGGYSLSNIS
+434 
-446 NTSYAPIMIFVRE
+446 
-459 SDVPSEGPTIIANDK
+459 
-474 ITNISAHG
+474 NISARG
-482 TTNGEFTYTIEN
+482 IDGELTYTIEN

-528 SSTTRTG
+528 SNTIRTG

-540 YGNISKDITV
+540 YGNVSKDISV

-576 TITSDFDWIANK
+576 TITSDFDWIADK

-600 TWAEDGKETLTITAL
+600 TWSEDGKETLTITASS
-615 YDNASSEGTKS
+615 DNASSEGTKI

-648 SSYVIPSTGLEV
+648 SSYVIPSTGSEV
-660 GTFNVTDFSGTGVSG
+660 TFNVTDFSGTGAQG

-684 NGITI
+684 NGVTI
-689 SSDIGYIDNETAIR
+689 SSDKGWIDKETAIR

-726 TAKNTSN
+726 TAKNTSDF
-733 YGPSKLTLPKDG
+733 GPSKLTLPKDG

-757 WTGSAKSIIFNTSA
+757 WTGCAKSIIFNTSA

>member
-22 SKEIDNPSNEASNG
+22 NKEIENPSSEASNG

-55 KTSWVANDQLNITHA
+55 KTSWVADDELDITHA

-184 DLTVKNITFASSDEN
+184 NLTVKNITFASSDEN
-199 IVGSYLIDFKGD
+199 IVGSYIINFKGD

-290 YTYTETLEKF
+290 YDTKSTLYKIEFNNKSGNPSKITTTTKASTFVIAGAEYLETQPFSGSINAYYGGNTSNGLPLRIGKSDASGSITMALSKNGQINANKIIISAKQYSKGKAFGIGVNDSAKQKPGEDYTDLEFALDGSPLTSIKLDSDGYIYVQSITYLSAPVDNTTPSLSVDQTSKVWAADATDAFVVKVAVNSEGGDWTVTPETLSWATIAVNKAAGTITITPNGANETETANEATLTVTHASNAMLTKSIILKQEAASSIGESKISTLTLSSSYKFGTKTGSTLNADDKIVWTANTTSGTIQNSYQNDYFGQQFGTGSSAWTGSFDADFSNKTISKIEIVANTGSKATISVKVGDTNFGQSASITRNLKKKTTYSFEGSANGKVSLSVSNTSKAFYLGEIKVTYTE
-300 IAINTIEKL
+300 
-309 QDGAKLLLVAKTG
+309 
-322 GKFYNLPTNPTID
+322 
-335 SGKIN
+335 
-340 GEEIMVSDNVI
+340 
-351 NIASSRA
+351 
-358 WTISKS
+358 
-364 SSFWHLNY
+364 
-372 SGNQLYHENGGAK
+372 
-385 GTNLAYGT
+385 
-393 LSDFPWA
+393 
-400 ISSYSPD
+400 
-407 AKTFKLAAVKEN
+407 
-419 TIKDRGLLLSASNNK
+419 
-434 PIFGGYSLSNIS
+434 
-446 NTSYAPIMIFVRE
+446 
-459 SDVPSEGPTIIANDK
+459 
-474 ITNISAHG
+474 
-482 TTNGEFTYTIEN
+482 
-494 PIEGTTLEAS
+494 
-504 CDESV
+504 
-509 VNVVLVENGK
+509 
-519 VLYSVSKNT
+519 
-528 SSTTRTG
+528 
-535 RITLT
+535 
-540 YGNISKDITV
+540 
-550 SQNAAQFKVSRNEV
+550 
-564 ELEATSNASTSV
+564 
-576 TITSDFDWIANK
+576 
-588 TGDGFNF
+588 
-595 TPDTY
+595 
-600 TWAEDGKETLTITAL
+600 
-615 YDNASSEGTKS
+615 
-626 LGTISVQ
+626 
-633 NTETKELIEITVKQK
+633 
-648 SSYVIPSTGLEV
+648 
-660 GTFNVTDFSGTGVSG
+660 
-675 TGGLTTAIK
+675 
-684 NGITI
+684 
-689 SSDIGYIDNETAIR
+689 
-703 IYKGGKLTISSESK
+703 
-717 TIKKIELIS
+717 
-726 TAKNTSN
+726 
-733 YGPSKLTLPKDG
+733 
-745 PGESSYT
+745 
-752 GDTTT
+752 
-757 WTGSAKSIIFNTSA
+757 
-771 QYRFKQIIVYYE
+771 

>member
-11 SLVAIAALSSC
+11 SLVVIAALSSC
-22 SKEIDNPSNEASNG
+22 NKEIENPSSEASNG

-55 KTSWVANDQLNITHA
+55 KTSWVANDKLDITHA
-70 IAGSTTYITDGS
+70 IAGSTAYITDGS
-82 FSISEANLATNKF
+82 FSISEDDLATNKF

-118 NGKNYTYIGHSKGAT
+118 NGRNYTYIGHSKGAT

-199 IVGSYLIDFKGD
+199 IVGSYIIDFKGD

-290 YTYTETLEKF
+290 CDRVSTSASATFDFTDLTSLGLEVGDITKPIVSENISLTTANGTATTNTRIFKTNNKFELRAYKGSTLSFKAPDSYIIKSIVF
-300 IAINTIEKL
+300 SGKAINACSVDVGEFSSGTWT
-309 QDGAKLLLVAKTG
+309 GANQSV
-322 GKFYNLPTNPTID
+322 KFSATNTLKISKIIVSYVKGEPTTSIIAD
-335 SGKIN
+335 
-340 GEEIMVSDNVI
+340 
-351 NIASSRA
+351 NIA
-358 WTISKS
+358 
-364 SSFWHLNY
+364 
-372 SGNQLYHENGGAK
+372 
-385 GTNLAYGT
+385 
-393 LSDFPWA
+393 
-400 ISSYSPD
+400 
-407 AKTFKLAAVKEN
+407 
-419 TIKDRGLLLSASNNK
+419 
-434 PIFGGYSLSNIS
+434 
-446 NTSYAPIMIFVRE
+446 
-459 SDVPSEGPTIIANDK
+459 
-474 ITNISAHG
+474 NISARG
-482 TTNGEFTYTIEN
+482 IDGELTYTIEN

-528 SSTTRTG
+528 SNTIRTG

-540 YGNISKDITV
+540 YGNVSKDISV
-550 SQNAAQFKVSRNEV
+550 SQNSAQFKVSRNEV

-576 TITSDFDWIANK
+576 TITSDFDWIADK

-600 TWAEDGKETLTITAL
+600 TWSEDGKETLTITASS
-615 YDNASSEGTKS
+615 DNASSEGTKI

-648 SSYVIPSTGLEV
+648 SSYVIPSTGSEV
-660 GTFNVTDFSGTGVSG
+660 TFNVTDFSGTGAQG

-684 NGITI
+684 NGVTI
-689 SSDIGYIDNETAIR
+689 SSDKGWIDKETAIR

-726 TAKNTSN
+726 TAKNTSDF
-733 YGPSKLTLPKDG
+733 GPSKLTLPKDG

>member
-1 MKRFFSYIGA
+1 MK
-11 SLVAIAALSSC
+11 
-22 SKEIDNPSNEASNG
+22 NPSSEASNG

-55 KTSWVANDQLNITHA
+55 KTSWVADDELDITHA
-70 IAGSTTYITDGS
+70 IAGSTEYITDGS
-82 FSISEANLATNKF
+82 FSISKDNLATNKF

-118 NGKNYTYIGHSKGAT
+118 GNKYTYIGHSKGAT

-184 DLTVKNITFASSDEN
+184 DLTVKYITFASSDEN
-199 IVGSYLIDFKGD
+199 IVGSYIIDFKGD
-211 NVTYAASGEQYVS
+211 NVTYTDGDKQYVS

-263 VNGYEKEI
+263 INGYEKEI

-290 YTYTETLEKF
+290 CDRVSTSATFDFTDPTSL
-300 IAINTIEKL
+300 
-309 QDGAKLLLVAKTG
+309 G
-322 GKFYNLPTNPTID
+322 LPATAGDITKPI
-335 SGKIN
+335 
-340 GEEIMVSDNVI
+340 VSE
-351 NIASSRA
+351 NISL
-358 WTISKS
+358 TT
-364 SSFWHLNY
+364 
-372 SGNQLYHENGGAK
+372 AK
-385 GTNLAYGT
+385 GTAYTNTRIFKTTKDVFELRAYNGST
-393 LSDFPWA
+393 LSFKAPDSYIIKSIVFSGSA
-400 ISSYSPD
+400 INACSVDVGEFSSGTWTGANQS
-407 AKTFKLAAVKEN
+407 VKF
-419 TIKDRGLLLSASNNK
+419 TATNNLK
-434 PIFGGYSLSNIS
+434 IS
-446 NTSYAPIMIFVRE
+446 KIIVFCVKGEPTTS
-459 SDVPSEGPTIIANDK
+459 IIADN
-474 ITNISAHG
+474 IANISARG
-482 TTNGEFTYTIEN
+482 ITDGELTYTIEN

-509 VNVVLVENGK
+509 VDVVLVKNGK

-528 SSTTRTG
+528 SNTIRTG

-540 YGNISKDITV
+540 YGNVSKDITV
-550 SQNAAQFKVSRNEV
+550 SQNAAQFKISRNEV

-576 TITSDFDWIANK
+576 TITSDFDWIASKK

-600 TWAEDGKETLTITAL
+600 TWAEDGKEILTITAL
-615 YDNASSEGTKS
+615 SDNASSEGTKT

-633 NTETKELIEITVKQK
+633 NTETEELIEITVKQK
-648 SSYVIPSTGLEV
+648 SSHVSTQNSLEYTYSSNKGWTIN
-660 GTFNVTDFSGTGVSG
+660 GTDKKTYHALLGSTKYILSPEFTFTKITSITIKARTFGGTGNNNTIKITYGDKVLGTILPTDSTPRTYSLTNLATLSG
-675 TGGLTTAIK
+675 KGSIK
-684 NGITI
+684 FAAPSSSSSKGPGIFEITI
-689 SSDIGYIDNETAIR
+689 A
-703 IYKGGKLTISSESK
+703 
-717 TIKKIELIS
+717 
-726 TAKNTSN
+726 
-733 YGPSKLTLPKDG
+733 
-745 PGESSYT
+745 
-752 GDTTT
+752 
-757 WTGSAKSIIFNTSA
+757 
-771 QYRFKQIIVYYE
+771 YE

>member
-22 SKEIDNPSNEASNG
+22 NKEIENPSSEASNG

-55 KTSWVANDQLNITHA
+55 KTSWVADDELDITHA
-70 IAGSTTYITDGS
+70 IAGSTEYITDGS
-82 FSISEANLATNKF
+82 FSISKDNLATNKF

-109 DWYALYPYN
+109 DWYALYPY

-199 IVGSYLIDFKGD
+199 IVGSYIINFKGD

-290 YTYTETLEKF
+290 CDRVSTSASATFDFTDPTSLGLTEGDIDITKQIVSENISLTTANGTATTNTRIFKTNNKFELRAYKGSTLSFKAPDSYIIKSIVF
-300 IAINTIEKL
+300 SGKAINACSVDVGEFSSGTWT
-309 QDGAKLLLVAKTG
+309 GANQSV
-322 GKFYNLPTNPTID
+322 KFSATNTLKISKIIVSYVKGEPTTSIIAD
-335 SGKIN
+335 
-340 GEEIMVSDNVI
+340 
-351 NIASSRA
+351 NIA
-358 WTISKS
+358 
-364 SSFWHLNY
+364 
-372 SGNQLYHENGGAK
+372 
-385 GTNLAYGT
+385 
-393 LSDFPWA
+393 
-400 ISSYSPD
+400 
-407 AKTFKLAAVKEN
+407 
-419 TIKDRGLLLSASNNK
+419 
-434 PIFGGYSLSNIS
+434 
-446 NTSYAPIMIFVRE
+446 
-459 SDVPSEGPTIIANDK
+459 
-474 ITNISAHG
+474 NISARG
-482 TTNGEFTYTIEN
+482 VTDGELTYTIEN

-509 VNVVLVENGK
+509 VDVVLVENGK
-519 VLYSVSKNT
+519 VSYSVSKNT
-528 SSTTRTG
+528 SNTIRTG

-540 YGNISKDITV
+540 YGNVSKDITV

-576 TITSDFDWIANK
+576 TITSDFDWIAYKSK
-588 TGDGFNF
+588 TGDGFDF

-615 YDNASSEGTKS
+615 SDNASSEGTKI
-626 LGTISVQ
+626 LGTISVK
-633 NTETKELIEITVKQK
+633 NTETEELIEITVKQK
-648 SSYVIPSTGLEV
+648 SSYVSNSLKY
-660 GTFNVTDFSGTGVSG
+660 TFNSNQGWTINGATKKNGYHALLGSTKYILSPEFTFTKITSITIKARTFGGTGNNNTIKITYGDKVLGTILPTDSTLRTYSLTNLATLSG
-675 TGGLTTAIK
+675 KGSIK
-684 NGITI
+684 FAAPSSSSSKGPGISEITI
-689 SSDIGYIDNETAIR
+689 A
-703 IYKGGKLTISSESK
+703 
-717 TIKKIELIS
+717 
-726 TAKNTSN
+726 
-733 YGPSKLTLPKDG
+733 
-745 PGESSYT
+745 
-752 GDTTT
+752 
-757 WTGSAKSIIFNTSA
+757 
-771 QYRFKQIIVYYE
+771 YE

>member
-55 KTSWVANDQLNITHA
+55 KTSWVANDQLDITHA

-109 DWYALYPYN
+109 DWYALYPFTE
-118 NGKNYTYIGHSKGAT
+118 KDYTFIGHSKGAI

-156 VNSSDPVSF
+156 VNSSEPVSF

-184 DLTVKNITFASSDEN
+184 DLTVKNITFASSDED
-199 IVGSYLIDFKGD
+199 IVGSYIIDFKGD
-211 NVTYAASGEQYVS
+211 NVTYAASGEKYVS
-224 KVATLNVTNG
+224 KVARLNVTNG

-241 SAKFYIPIKPHI
+241 SAKFYIPIKPHL

-290 YTYTETLEKF
+290 C
-300 IAINTIEKL
+300 
-309 QDGAKLLLVAKTG
+309 
-322 GKFYNLPTNPTID
+322 
-335 SGKIN
+335 
-340 GEEIMVSDNVI
+340 
-351 NIASSRA
+351 
-358 WTISKS
+358 
-364 SSFWHLNY
+364 
-372 SGNQLYHENGGAK
+372 
-385 GTNLAYGT
+385 
-393 LSDFPWA
+393 
-400 ISSYSPD
+400 
-407 AKTFKLAAVKEN
+407 
-419 TIKDRGLLLSASNNK
+419 DRVSASATFDFTDPTSLGLTAGDITK
-434 PIFGGYSLSNIS
+434 PIVSENIS
-446 NTSYAPIMIFVRE
+446 LT
-459 SDVPSEGPTIIANDK
+459 TAN
-474 ITNISAHG
+474 G
-482 TTNGEFTYTIEN
+482 TTNTRIFKTTNNEFELRAYKGSTLSFKAPDSYIIKSIVFSGSSINACSVDVGEFSSGTWTGANQSVKFSATNTLKISKIIVLYVKGEPTTSIIADNIANVSARGITDGELKYTIEN

-509 VNVVLVENGK
+509 VDVVLVENGK
-519 VLYSVSKNT
+519 VSYSVSKNT

-540 YGNISKDITV
+540 YGNVSKDITV

-564 ELEATSNASTSV
+564 ELEAKSNASTSV

-615 YDNASSEGTKS
+615 SDNASSEGTKI
-626 LGTISVQ
+626 LGTISVK

-648 SSYVIPSTGLEV
+648 SSHITTQNTLKYTYSSNEGWTINGGINKNSYHALLGSTTYILSPEF
-660 GTFNVTDFSGTGVSG
+660 TFTKITSITIKARTYGGTGTNNTIKITYGDTDLGTILPTNTTLNTYSLTNLAALSG
-675 TGGLTTAIK
+675 KGSIK
-684 NGITI
+684 FAAPSSNSGNGPGISEITI
-689 SSDIGYIDNETAIR
+689 
-703 IYKGGKLTISSESK
+703 
-717 TIKKIELIS
+717 
-726 TAKNTSN
+726 
-733 YGPSKLTLPKDG
+733 
-745 PGESSYT
+745 
-752 GDTTT
+752 
-757 WTGSAKSIIFNTSA
+757 
-771 QYRFKQIIVYYE
+771 VYE

>member
-55 KTSWVANDQLNITHA
+55 KTSWVANDQLDITHA

-109 DWYALYPYN
+109 DWYALYPFTE
-118 NGKNYTYIGHSKGAT
+118 KDYTFIGHSKGAI

-156 VNSSDPVSF
+156 VNSSEPVSF

-184 DLTVKNITFASSDEN
+184 DLTVKNITFASSDED
-199 IVGSYLIDFKGD
+199 IVGSYIIDFKGD
-211 NVTYAASGEQYVS
+211 NVTYAASGEKYVS

-241 SAKFYIPIKPHI
+241 SAKFYIPIKPHL

-290 YTYTETLEKF
+290 CDRVSASATFDFTDPTSLGLTAGDITKPIVSENISLTTANGTASTNTRIFKTTNNFELRAYKGSTLSFKAPDSYIIKSIVFSGSSINACSVDVGEFSSGTWTGANQSVKF
-300 IAINTIEKL
+300 SATNTLKISKIIVLYVKGEPTTSIIA
-309 QDGAKLLLVAKTG
+309 D
-322 GKFYNLPTNPTID
+322 
-335 SGKIN
+335 
-340 GEEIMVSDNVI
+340 
-351 NIASSRA
+351 NIANVSA
-358 WTISKS
+358 
-364 SSFWHLNY
+364 
-372 SGNQLYHENGGAK
+372 
-385 GTNLAYGT
+385 
-393 LSDFPWA
+393 
-400 ISSYSPD
+400 
-407 AKTFKLAAVKEN
+407 
-419 TIKDRGLLLSASNNK
+419 RG
-434 PIFGGYSLSNIS
+434 
-446 NTSYAPIMIFVRE
+446 
-459 SDVPSEGPTIIANDK
+459 
-474 ITNISAHG
+474 ITD
-482 TTNGEFTYTIEN
+482 GELKYTIEN

-504 CDESV
+504 CDKSV
-509 VNVVLVENGK
+509 VDVVLVENGK
-519 VLYSVSKNT
+519 VSYSVSKNT

-540 YGNISKDITV
+540 YGNVSKDITV

-615 YDNASSEGTKS
+615 SDNASSEGTKI

-633 NTETKELIEITVKQK
+633 NKETEELIEITVKQK
-648 SSYVIPSTGLEV
+648 SSHVTTQNSLKYTYSSNEGWTINGGIKKTDYHALLGKTTYILSPEL
-660 GTFNVTDFSGTGVSG
+660 TFTKITSITIKARTFGGTGNNNTIKITYGDKDLGTILPTDKTLKTYSLTNLATLSG
-675 TGGLTTAIK
+675 KGSIK
-684 NGITI
+684 FAAPSSTDSNGPGISEITI
-689 SSDIGYIDNETAIR
+689 
-703 IYKGGKLTISSESK
+703 
-717 TIKKIELIS
+717 
-726 TAKNTSN
+726 
-733 YGPSKLTLPKDG
+733 
-745 PGESSYT
+745 
-752 GDTTT
+752 
-757 WTGSAKSIIFNTSA
+757 
-771 QYRFKQIIVYYE
+771 VYE

>member
-55 KTSWVANDQLNITHA
+55 KTSWEANDQLDITHA
-70 IAGSTTYITDGS
+70 IAGSTAYITDGS

-109 DWYALYPYN
+109 DWYALYPY

-199 IVGSYLIDFKGD
+199 IVGSYIIDFKGD
-211 NVTYAASGEQYVS
+211 NVTYAVNDERYVS

-234 DAIAKNG
+234 DAIAKNE

-290 YTYTETLEKF
+290 CDRVSTSATFDFTDPTSLGLTEG
-300 IAINTIEKL
+300 
-309 QDGAKLLLVAKTG
+309 D
-322 GKFYNLPTNPTID
+322 ID
-335 SGKIN
+335 ITKQI
-340 GEEIMVSDNVI
+340 VSE
-351 NIASSRA
+351 NISL
-358 WTISKS
+358 TT
-364 SSFWHLNY
+364 
-372 SGNQLYHENGGAK
+372 AK
-385 GTNLAYGT
+385 GTATTNTRIFKTNNNKFELRAYKGST
-393 LSDFPWA
+393 LSFKAPASYIIKSIVFSGSA
-400 ISSYSPD
+400 INACSVDVGKFSSGTWTGANQS
-407 AKTFKLAAVKEN
+407 VKFSATN
-419 TIKDRGLLLSASNNK
+419 TLK
-434 PIFGGYSLSNIS
+434 IS
-446 NTSYAPIMIFVRE
+446 KIIVLYVKGEPTTS
-459 SDVPSEGPTIIANDK
+459 IIADN
-474 ITNISAHG
+474 IANISARG
-482 TTNGEFTYTIEN
+482 ITDGDLTYTIEN

-509 VNVVLVENGK
+509 VDVVLVENGK
-519 VLYSVSKNT
+519 VSYSVSKNASNT
-528 SSTTRTG
+528 IRTG

-540 YGNISKDITV
+540 YGNVSKDITV

-576 TITSDFDWIANK
+576 TITSDFDWIAEK

-600 TWAEDGKETLTITAL
+600 TWSEDGKEILTITAL
-615 YDNASSEGTKS
+615 SDNASSEGTKI

-633 NTETKELIEITVKQK
+633 NTETEEIIKITVKQK
-648 SSYVIPSTGLEV
+648 SSYVSNSLKY
-660 GTFNVTDFSGTGVSG
+660 TFNSNQGWTINGATKKNGYHALLGSTKYILSPEFTFTKITSITIKARTFGGTGNNNTIKITYGDKVLGTILPTDSTLRTYSLTNLATLSG
-675 TGGLTTAIK
+675 KGSIK
-684 NGITI
+684 FAAPSSSSSKGPGISEITI
-689 SSDIGYIDNETAIR
+689 A
-703 IYKGGKLTISSESK
+703 
-717 TIKKIELIS
+717 
-726 TAKNTSN
+726 
-733 YGPSKLTLPKDG
+733 
-745 PGESSYT
+745 
-752 GDTTT
+752 
-757 WTGSAKSIIFNTSA
+757 
-771 QYRFKQIIVYYE
+771 YE

>member
-22 SKEIDNPSNEASNG
+22 SKEFDNPSSEASNG

-45 VDTKTSIDGF
+45 VNTKTSIDGF
-55 KTSWVANDQLNITHA
+55 KTSWEANDQLNITHA

-118 NGKNYTYIGHSKGAT
+118 NGKDYTYIGHSKGAT

-199 IVGSYLIDFKGD
+199 IVGSYIIDFKGD

-290 YTYTETLEKF
+290 CDRVSASATFDFTDPTSLGLTAGDITKPIVSENISLTTANGTASTNTRIFKTTNNKFELRAYKGSTLSFKAPDSYIIKSIVFSGSSINACAVDVGEFSSGTWTGANQSVKF
-300 IAINTIEKL
+300 SATNTLKISKIIALYVKGE
-309 QDGAKLLLVAKTG
+309 
-322 GKFYNLPTNPTID
+322 PTTSIIAD
-335 SGKIN
+335 
-340 GEEIMVSDNVI
+340 
-351 NIASSRA
+351 NIANVSA
-358 WTISKS
+358 
-364 SSFWHLNY
+364 
-372 SGNQLYHENGGAK
+372 
-385 GTNLAYGT
+385 
-393 LSDFPWA
+393 
-400 ISSYSPD
+400 
-407 AKTFKLAAVKEN
+407 
-419 TIKDRGLLLSASNNK
+419 RG
-434 PIFGGYSLSNIS
+434 
-446 NTSYAPIMIFVRE
+446 
-459 SDVPSEGPTIIANDK
+459 
-474 ITNISAHG
+474 ITD
-482 TTNGEFTYTIEN
+482 GELKYTIEN
-494 PIEGTTLEAS
+494 PIDGTTLEAS

-509 VNVVLVENGK
+509 VDVVLVENGK

-528 SSTTRTG
+528 SNTIRTG

-540 YGNISKDITV
+540 YGNVSKDISV
-550 SQNAAQFKVSRNEV
+550 SQNAAQFKVSRSEV

-615 YDNASSEGTKS
+615 SDNASSEGTKI
-626 LGTISVQ
+626 LGTISVK

-648 SSYVIPSTGLEV
+648 SSHVTTQNTLKYTYSSNEGWTINGGIKKNGYHALLGSTTYILSPEF
-660 GTFNVTDFSGTGVSG
+660 TFTKITSITIKARTYGGTGTNNTIKITYGDTDLGTILPTNSTLNTYSLTNLAALSG
-675 TGGLTTAIK
+675 KGSIK
-684 NGITI
+684 FAAPSSNSGKGPGISEITI
-689 SSDIGYIDNETAIR
+689 
-703 IYKGGKLTISSESK
+703 
-717 TIKKIELIS
+717 
-726 TAKNTSN
+726 
-733 YGPSKLTLPKDG
+733 
-745 PGESSYT
+745 
-752 GDTTT
+752 
-757 WTGSAKSIIFNTSA
+757 
-771 QYRFKQIIVYYE
+771 VYE